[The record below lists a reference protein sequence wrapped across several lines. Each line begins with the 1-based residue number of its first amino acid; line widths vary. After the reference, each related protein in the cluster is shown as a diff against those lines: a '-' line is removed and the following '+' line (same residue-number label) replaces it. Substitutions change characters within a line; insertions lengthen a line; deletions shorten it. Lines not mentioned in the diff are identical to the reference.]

1 MFGSKLMRHTH
12 RLQEQLRRVAPI
24 HRRHWGTGSF
34 ADMTTHAG
42 YRGSMPSRGIF
53 SVHVNPIEI
62 QGDHYRLGELALPGH
77 QKVQTPNYF
86 PLTSRG
92 SIPHLSQDMMRDH
105 APVAGIYTALEDCEF
120 LFNSD
125 PLFKGL
131 IGLLFLEPVRH
142 RESSF
147 RRSTGVQHSGP
158 PSCLPP

>member
-1 MFGSKLMRHTH
+1 
-12 RLQEQLRRVAPI
+12 
-24 HRRHWGTGSF
+24 
-34 ADMTTHAG
+34 MTTHAG

-62 QGDHYRLGELALPGH
+62 QGDQYRLGELALAGR

-120 LFNSD
+120 PLNSRPSFEGTNRCALFGAS
-125 PLFKGL
+125 K
-131 IGLLFLEPVRH
+131 
-142 RESSF
+142 
-147 RRSTGVQHSGP
+147 T
-158 PSCLPP
+158 